1 MPKKTFGP
9 GESDGFFDKTTKIGA
24 DRLSEKGVSTQDKNL
39 DVTTFSFAFVGKG
52 TLDQFEDIRSYIL
65 RMSGAKLI
73 YQTKSIERLRIC
85 KETEAAPT
93 VARPQ

>member
-1 MPKKTFGP
+1 M
-9 GESDGFFDKTTKIGA
+9 
-24 DRLSEKGVSTQDKNL
+24 SEKVNSALSRNIDE
-39 DVTTFSFAFVGKG
+39 TTFSFAFVGRG

-85 KETEAAPT
+85 KETEAPGDDRGNQT
-93 VARPQ
+93 